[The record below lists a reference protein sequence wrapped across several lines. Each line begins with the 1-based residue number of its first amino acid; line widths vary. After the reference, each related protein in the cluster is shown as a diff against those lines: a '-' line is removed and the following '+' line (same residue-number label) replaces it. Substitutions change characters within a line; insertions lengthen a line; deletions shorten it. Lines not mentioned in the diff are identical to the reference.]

1 MRLEPSDFLVRRAVA
16 LFESDPSR
24 RFRVEDVAETLRV
37 SRAELGRRFRRD
49 LGMPPGRVLSHI
61 RLTLAATL
69 LETDEKIANVARS
82 VGYESEFAFSRAF
95 RRHFGECPS
104 RFRLSPQRERPTL
117 AA

>member
-1 MRLEPSDFLVRRAVA
+1 MRFEASDFLVRRAIA
-16 LFESDPSR
+16 LFESEPSR
-24 RFRVEDVAETLRV
+24 RFRVEDVAATLRV

-49 LGMPPGRVLSHI
+49 VGVPPGRVLTHI
-61 RLTLAATL
+61 RLTLAARL
-69 LETDEKIANVARS
+69 LDSDEKVAHVARS

-104 RFRLSPQRERPTL
+104 RFRARERATM